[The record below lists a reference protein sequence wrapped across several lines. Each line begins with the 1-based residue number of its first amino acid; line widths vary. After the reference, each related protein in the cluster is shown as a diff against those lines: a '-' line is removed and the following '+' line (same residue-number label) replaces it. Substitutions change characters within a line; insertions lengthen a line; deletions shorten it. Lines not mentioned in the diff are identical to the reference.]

1 MHLEQHCQL
10 GAVVGGTPLPHCAS
24 VPGVQPE
31 QAELSRGRQFKY
43 KEQDQTPHVTS
54 SSSMEGYATYA
65 PAR

>member
-1 MHLEQHCQL
+1 MHPERHCQL
-10 GAVVGGTPLPHCAS
+10 VTVVGGTLLPHCAS
-24 VPGVQPE
+24 ITGVQPE
-31 QAELSRGRQFKY
+31 QAELSRGRQFEY